1 MSIASANLPTPIY
14 NTAKIPFAHLPLI
27 KDSQGRLM
35 ALETIALPGTRFRC
49 IAEKDGSVQ
58 VETAEYPSSDPL
70 YVDKR
75 FLIYGDVEGR
85 QKVLPSPNTIL
96 QWIQSC
102 KGSRYL
108 WGGNWNQG
116 IPILQDFYPGLDKDE
131 FLQGVDCSGLLYQA
145 TNGCTPRNTS
155 QLCSFGE
162 ELKIQHLSPEEM
174 VKYLQPLDLMV
185 WRGHVLIVVSPGRFI
200 ESRIDQG
207 VVESDF
213 EPRYREAIE
222 KLAGKP
228 FYFRRWHPELPKEEA
243 VRSGQR
249 RLEFGTT
256 IPQSDPCP
264 NSHA

>member
-1 MSIASANLPTPIY
+1 
-14 NTAKIPFAHLPLI
+14 
-27 KDSQGRLM
+27 M

-49 IAEKDGSVQ
+49 IAENKGVVQ
-58 VETAEYPSSDPL
+58 VETTEYPSSVPL
-70 YVDKR
+70 YVDQR
-75 FLIYGDVEGR
+75 FLTYGDVEER
-85 QKVLPSPNTIL
+85 KALLPAENEIL
-96 QWIQSC
+96 RNMQSC

-116 IPILQDFYPGLDKDE
+116 IPEMQTFYPELEDDE
-131 FLQGVDCSGLLYQA
+131 LLQGVDCSGLLYQA
-145 TNGCTPRNTS
+145 TNGFTPRNTS

-174 VKYLQPLDLMV
+174 MKQLKPLDLMV
-185 WRGHVLIVVSPGRFI
+185 WRGHVLIISSPGRLI

-228 FYFRRWHPELPKEEA
+228 FYFRRWL
-243 VRSGQR
+243 
-249 RLEFGTT
+249 
-256 IPQSDPCP
+256 
-264 NSHA
+264 